1 MTIGQLYETVLSKIG
16 CMIGGYGD
24 CTAMLGQNA
33 DKQTI
38 SNSLTQ
44 LGFHSSGNEV
54 MYNGMNGL
62 QLNSDIFIGPTYYMR
77 MKHMTKDKIN
87 YRGTGPRTVLTRQS
101 VDGRANDGGLR
112 IGEMERDALIGNGM
126 SHFLSESFLKRGD
139 EYYVAICNQTGMI
152 AIYNEAQNIF
162 LSPFADGPIQFAS
175 GLEKDSFGMRI
186 KTVSRFGRSFS
197 IVKIPYSLKLLIQ
210 ELQTMNVVT
219 RIITDDN
226 ISQLSSL
233 SYSDTFQSTIQVDS
247 TESLETS
254 MKKYLEKLRIS
265 YLKDK
270 RFDTT
275 QHIGERFMSDEIDQE
290 IEKQQG
296 IERSTDSSEYIVPS
310 YEPVSPKFSFEQDT
324 KKNEERSTD
333 SSEYIVPN
341 YDNEKRS
348 TDSSEYIVPNY
359 DNEKRSTD
367 SSEYIVPNYNNE
379 LPGLKIPSASYENS
393 ANSPEYAPYSPAPI
407 NYDNN
412 SSTSYIIDS
421 SSEKRIPS
429 PHTPNHPP
437 PGKTHPILGGNNQNR
452 GFSGI
457 KSDISK
463 LSQEQQHKLLDL
475 LKKKRDELNKKGGS
489 NKNTPL
495 PTIFDVDEVS
505 DNTNEDQENQG
516 GGTRKITF

>member
-1 MTIGQLYETVLSKIG
+1 
-16 CMIGGYGD
+16 
-24 CTAMLGQNA
+24 
-33 DKQTI
+33 
-38 SNSLTQ
+38 
-44 LGFHSSGNEV
+44 
-54 MYNGMNGL
+54 
-62 QLNSDIFIGPTYYMR
+62 
-77 MKHMTKDKIN
+77 
-87 YRGTGPRTVLTRQS
+87 
-101 VDGRANDGGLR
+101 
-112 IGEMERDALIGNGM
+112 
-126 SHFLSESFLKRGD
+126 
-139 EYYVAICNQTGMI
+139 
-152 AIYNEAQNIF
+152 
-162 LSPFADGPIQFAS
+162 
-175 GLEKDSFGMRI
+175 MRI

-359 DNEKRSTD
+359 
-367 SSEYIVPNYNNE
+367 NNE
-379 LPGLKIPSASYENS
+379 LPGLKLPSASYENS
-393 ANSPEYAPYSPAPI
+393 ANSPEYAPYSPAPIDYDYDPNATPLNIFNSPKSPNSPEYAPYSPAPI

-505 DNTNEDQENQG
+505 DDTNEGQENQG